1 MPGKKPSMASII
13 KRARNFHSW
22 NLSPYEAMD
31 LQRRLAPQVS
41 LVDGPGAKKPA
52 LVAACD
58 IAARPNGRRLFAAAV
73 TWDTR
78 RGEIVDVNLTSV
90 PAVFPYIP
98 GLLSFRE
105 MPAMIEALAGL
116 REAPDL
122 LLCDAQG
129 LMHPR
134 LFGLACHVGLATGL
148 CAVGCAKTRLVGD
161 YREPGLEKGARAP
174 VTVEGKRAGYV
185 LRTRRNVKPLF
196 VSPGH
201 RVSPERAVEIVLDLL
216 GGMRIP
222 EPLRQAHGHAVAYM
236 RRRGRSGRVHRS

>member
-1 MPGKKPSMASII
+1 MPSKKPSMHSII
-13 KRARNFHSW
+13 EKARTFHSW
-22 NLSPYEAMD
+22 NLSPYEAMA

-58 IAARPNGRRLFAAAV
+58 IAARPAGRRLFAAAV

-78 RGEIVDVNLTSV
+78 KGEVVDVSVASV
-90 PAVFPYIP
+90 PAAFPYIP

-116 REAPDL
+116 RQAPDL
-122 LLCDAQG
+122 ILCDAQG

-134 LFGLACHVGLATGL
+134 RFGLACHVGLATGL
-148 CAVGCAKTRLVGD
+148 SAVGCAKTRLVGD
-161 YREPGLEKGARAP
+161 YSEPGLDKGSRTV

-201 RVSPERAVEIVLDLL
+201 RVSPERAVEIVLGLL

-222 EPLRQAHGHAVAYM
+222 EPLRQAHGHAVAFM
-236 RRRGRSGRVHRS
+236 RRRTRSGARKT